1 MADEL
6 ALRNGVHAG
15 PPRRL
20 DLREAV
26 RRRKL
31 LAFGTP
37 LAVIGL
43 TLLFVLWV
51 PPLFETSSLIRI
63 DEERSGVAVLEV
75 LQTLSQGSELQTEM
89 AVLRGRSLAEEV
101 AREMSLQVTLLEPS
115 RTPRSSIASVTSCR
129 LNERTA

>member
-6 ALRNGVHAG
+6 SLRNGVHAG

-20 DLREAV
+20 DLKEAV
-26 RRRKL
+26 RRRRL

-37 LAVIGL
+37 LTVVGL
-43 TLLFVLWV
+43 TLLFVLWI
-51 PPLFETSSLIRI
+51 PPLFETTTLIRI

-89 AVLRGRSLAEEV
+89 AVLESRTLAEQV
-101 AREMSLQVTLLEPS
+101 ARQMALQLS
-115 RTPRSSIASVTSCR
+115 
-129 LNERTA
+129 